1 MNNNYYYYYY
11 NQLNIL
17 VFDKSVNCVV
27 IIFHVWCAV
36 FMYNPHII
44 SQNRFEGCVYS
55 AGTQLATAE
64 NENLTT
70 YLYSFSRS
78 GDVYFGSNDACE
90 NNPPMKIAIYVVG
103 MQV

>member
-1 MNNNYYYYYY
+1 MNNNYYYYY

-44 SQNRFEGCVYS
+44 S
-55 AGTQLATAE
+55 
-64 NENLTT
+64 
-70 YLYSFSRS
+70 
-78 GDVYFGSNDACE
+78 
-90 NNPPMKIAIYVVG
+90 
-103 MQV
+103 